1 MKSFH
6 ALLTLGL
13 IPAVT
18 LAAPVDGYSG
28 VKFGTPVANVMKSA
42 PCTLNPLPMFTTGL
56 EVFECEDL
64 TVGPHTVSATW
75 MFVNGRFG
83 RVAIDLPWG
92 ELLSF
97 SQTLK
102 DKYGVTNGS
111 TEAEFAAVEQ
121 QPSKEAY
128 LAFADSSVYI
138 TMSSNER
145 SQTSASLTYTD
156 LNFDELLE
164 RAHVMHSEV
173 ADEELLKKRF
183 YDENNISKYSA
194 TFNQNDIYAVEA
206 DMNADGVKEVGL
218 VYGPFCGAGAYTCY
232 WSIYSLVN
240 GEYCNIGSL
249 ANESLSSVKNEPR
262 VYRCRTQ
269 DNKLSLDEYGNQIT
283 ENKIK
288 GIQPAQNSVSDQQQ
302 EADAPI
308 IADKPPFKFAIDGVK
323 NSWRWYSITSE
334 INELKIDGFTV
345 NRNAKNCESFLWSNA
360 NRVVA
365 GKEESK
371 FEPVLGFGE
380 TAVYLVSDMCSAI
393 EISVKANDNEWIYTE
408 G

>member
-1 MKSFH
+1 
-6 ALLTLGL
+6 
-13 IPAVT
+13 
-18 LAAPVDGYSG
+18 
-28 VKFGTPVANVMKSA
+28 
-42 PCTLNPLPMFTTGL
+42 
-56 EVFECEDL
+56 
-64 TVGPHTVSATW
+64 
-75 MFVNGRFG
+75 
-83 RVAIDLPWG
+83 
-92 ELLSF
+92 
-97 SQTLK
+97 
-102 DKYGVTNGS
+102 
-111 TEAEFAAVEQ
+111 
-121 QPSKEAY
+121 
-128 LAFADSSVYI
+128 
-138 TMSSNER
+138 
-145 SQTSASLTYTD
+145 
-156 LNFDELLE
+156 
-164 RAHVMHSEV
+164 MHSEV

-218 VYGPFCGAGAYTCY
+218 VYGPFCGTGAYTCY

-240 GEYCNIGSL
+240 GEHCNIGSL

-283 ENKIK
+283 ENKIN

-371 FEPVLGFGE
+371 FAPELGFGE